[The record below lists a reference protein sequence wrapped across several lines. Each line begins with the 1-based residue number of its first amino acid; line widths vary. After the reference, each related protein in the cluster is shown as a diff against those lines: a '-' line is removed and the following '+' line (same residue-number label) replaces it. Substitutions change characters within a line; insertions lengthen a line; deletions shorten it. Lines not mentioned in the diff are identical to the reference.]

1 VALLVADSIFPIT
14 TLQGTYTD
22 GSMIDLAW
30 LLCYGLLGAAALHP
44 SMSRLTEPTA
54 DGPLTRGRL
63 AMLTLAAAAFA
74 APVMLLIQDMRG
86 QNSSVFLLAA
96 MSGVT
101 FLLVLA
107 RLGILTRAL
116 ERAYCSVT
124 RARDRQRVLTQ
135 AAVALLGA
143 GDTTAAVQAAVRAA
157 AALAADASGWSAYAA
172 IDAGGTSV
180 VATLGVSRSS
190 LGAQLVQQIA
200 DTWAASAPPSAP
212 TLVSATQLLGRHGLV
227 SSTEPTVAAPV
238 VVDDA
243 LRGVLLVGGITNGTS
258 DFLPT
263 LALLSSQLSLALQT
277 AEATEERLR
286 ARSERKFRS
295 LVQHS
300 SDVVTLVGT
309 DGLIRYESPGVKAVL
324 GRDPDTL
331 VGTPLLSLVHPED
344 ARAVTNRFL
353 LVLAGGAGAS
363 ARMDAR
369 VRHLDGDWRDIESII
384 TNLVDDLD
392 VGAVVVNSRD
402 VTARRALER
411 ELNRQAFH
419 DVLTGLANRAL
430 FVDRA
435 DHALN
440 RRDHGDTEVAVVFL
454 DLDDFKLVNDTLGHP
469 IGDELL
475 IAVADRLRAVTRPGD
490 TVARFG
496 GDEFAVLLEPGDASA
511 AQALADR
518 LAQALDASVAV
529 AGRAVSVS
537 ASIGIAF
544 GRSGEH
550 RADDLL
556 RDADLAM
563 YMAKRNGKRRFELF
577 EPAMYEDAVHH
588 VEVTAE
594 LRQGIEAGDLE
605 VFYQPI
611 MSIEDK
617 TVVGVE
623 ALARWAHPTRG
634 LVPPAEFIPIAEASG
649 LIIPLGNSILAGAC
663 RQVQLWRRAGVVD
676 ASFYV
681 TVNLSARQLQDSTI
695 VAETARVLRE
705 TGLPPSA
712 LVLEVTESAIME
724 DFEIAG
730 ARLEELRSLGLR
742 LALDDFGTGYSSLSY
757 LRDLP
762 MDAVKIDKSFI
773 DRVAQDTEGAAMV
786 RSVIE
791 LTRALGLTSIAEG
804 VESGEQLAVLEELG
818 CDNAQ
823 GYLFA
828 RPVSGTSA
836 PSLLQALR
844 DGRPAQRKHLTTAP

>member
-1 VALLVADSIFPIT
+1 
-14 TLQGTYTD
+14 
-22 GSMIDLAW
+22 
-30 LLCYGLLGAAALHP
+30 
-44 SMSRLTEPTA
+44 
-54 DGPLTRGRL
+54 
-63 AMLTLAAAAFA
+63 
-74 APVMLLIQDMRG
+74 
-86 QNSSVFLLAA
+86 
-96 MSGVT
+96 
-101 FLLVLA
+101 
-107 RLGILTRAL
+107 
-116 ERAYCSVT
+116 
-124 RARDRQRVLTQ
+124 
-135 AAVALLGA
+135 
-143 GDTTAAVQAAVRAA
+143 
-157 AALAADASGWSAYAA
+157 
-172 IDAGGTSV
+172 
-180 VATLGVSRSS
+180 
-190 LGAQLVQQIA
+190 
-200 DTWAASAPPSAP
+200 
-212 TLVSATQLLGRHGLV
+212 
-227 SSTEPTVAAPV
+227 
-238 VVDDA
+238 
-243 LRGVLLVGGITNGTS
+243 
-258 DFLPT
+258 
-263 LALLSSQLSLALQT
+263 
-277 AEATEERLR
+277 
-286 ARSERKFRS
+286 
-295 LVQHS
+295 
-300 SDVVTLVGT
+300 
-309 DGLIRYESPGVKAVL
+309 LIRYESPGIEAVL

-331 VGTPLLSLVHPED
+331 IGTPLLSLVHPED
-344 ARAVTNRFL
+344 ARAVTNRFR

-363 ARMDAR
+363 ARLDAR
-369 VRHLDGDWRDIESII
+369 VRHVDGDWRDIESII
-384 TNLVDDLD
+384 TNLVDDHD
-392 VGAVVVNSRD
+392 VGAVVINSRD

-430 FVDRA
+430 FVDRV

-440 RRDHGDTEVAVVFL
+440 RRDHGDTEVAIVFL

-475 IAVADRLRAVTRPGD
+475 MAVADRLRTVTRPGD

-511 AQALADR
+511 AEALADR
-518 LAQALDASVAV
+518 LARALDASVAV

-544 GRSGEH
+544 GRPGEH

-577 EPAMYEDAVHH
+577 EPTMYEDAVRR

-594 LRQGIEAGDLE
+594 LRQSIEAGDLE

-611 MSIEDK
+611 LSIHDRR
-617 TVVGVE
+617 VVGVE

-634 LVPPAEFIPIAEASG
+634 LVPPAEFIPVAEASG
-649 LIIPLGNSILAGAC
+649 LILPLGHSILAGAC

-681 TVNLSARQLQDSTI
+681 TVNLSARQLRDSTI

-712 LVLEVTESAIME
+712 LILEVTESAIME

-730 ARLEELRSLGLR
+730 AHLEELRSLGLR

-762 MDAVKIDKSFI
+762 IDAVKIDKSFI
-773 DRVAQDTEGAAMV
+773 DRVAQDTEGVAMV

-804 VESGEQLAVLEELG
+804 VERHDQLTVLEELG

-836 PSLLQALR
+836 PSLLHALR
-844 DGRPAQRKHLTTAP
+844 DSRTAVASSGR